1 MSLLAVSKINI
12 FSIYLDDIPSS
23 NTHINHAESFHTTN
37 SSLKEIHDYIH
48 ILDDKLTQ
56 MNNLITDDLMDRTIY
71 LKNTVEG
78 AEENSIKRL
87 SENFTLIKELL
98 SEHSMQKIEILDKF
112 KEKILSNILQMQQ
125 YYGLAMSEF
134 VDGKNIYYF
143 IFSSEYNK

>member
-1 MSLLAVSKINI
+1 MILS
-12 FSIYLDDIPSS
+12 
-23 NTHINHAESFHTTN
+23 N